1 MIPWINLIILI
12 IATKLLLYF
21 YVKSAG
27 PAALEQRIGERA
39 WWRCTIYRF
48 LAGFFEFVVMGN
60 YVVYVFYPLPIGLP
74 ERFPWPWW
82 ISIVIGLMIAIPSGY
97 LMYRGLKDAGEES
110 VMVKKEHTLY
120 GGIYERMRHPQAVGE
135 MPLFWAIAFLLHSP
149 FLVLWSFVYVPVFI
163 VMCWAEERDLLIRYG
178 EDYRQYL
185 ARTGRVLPR
194 LRATRV
200 R

>member
-27 PAALEQRIGERA
+27 PAALEQRIGELA
-39 WWRCTIYRF
+39 WRRCTIYRL
-48 LAGFFEFVVMGN
+48 LAGGFEAVIMVN

-74 ERFPWPWW
+74 EHFPWPWW
-82 ISIVIGLMIAIPSGY
+82 ISIVIGLVIGIPCGY

-110 VMVKKEHTLY
+110 VMVKKEHTLN

-178 EDYRQYL
+178 EAYEAYSQ
-185 ARTGRVLPR
+185 RVGLFFPKR
-194 LRATRV
+194 K
-200 R
+200 